1 MKQMKLWMLG
11 IILGPQVFT
20 EAFDAVNKAV
30 EDGKITEQRID
41 DSVRRILKLK
51 HGIRR

>member
-1 MKQMKLWMLG
+1 M
-11 IILGPQVFT
+11 
-20 EAFDAVNKAV
+20 DAGHHPRPAGVHGGFRCGEKAV